1 MAFSGAQSI
10 PLSLFAVTE
19 SDINNSRLLS
29 FRARSRLATESRL
42 FNVDFW
48 FQESRDSAD
57 KVNAPSPQLNVFKL
71 SLEFPFVGHDYE
83 ESLCHA
89 LSTNKPHKS
98 ARSKIDE
105 MEYEVEVKLHD
116 F

>member
-29 FRARSRLATESRL
+29 FRARSRLVTESRL

-48 FQESRDSAD
+48 FREGSDSAD
-57 KVNAPSPQLNVFKL
+57 KVNAPSPWLNVFKL
-71 SLEFPFVGHDYE
+71 SLEFSFVGHDYE
-83 ESLCHA
+83 ESKVCVTL
-89 LSTNKPHKS
+89 
-98 ARSKIDE
+98 
-105 MEYEVEVKLHD
+105 
-116 F
+116 